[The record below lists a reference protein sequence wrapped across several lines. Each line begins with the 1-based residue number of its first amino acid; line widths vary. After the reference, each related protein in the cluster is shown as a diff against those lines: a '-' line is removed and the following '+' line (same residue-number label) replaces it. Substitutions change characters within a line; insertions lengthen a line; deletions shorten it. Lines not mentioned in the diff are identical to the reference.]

1 MDKYS
6 YYPIHVIFQ
15 SISSIL
21 NQFHFIN
28 RPNEVRLDDDQVR
41 KCKMNAARPWE
52 REREREREPREFR
65 CANAA
70 LWQRGELVEFTGGRY
85 EVWVKIT
92 NATGSRLVSRKTSRN
107 FVQCPQREGRSLANA
122 RNAPSKPPAACRL
135 QTCYRSSIY
144 SSFVLDKTRLSSLV
158 LVLPPLRPPFAHVV
172 TKWRWQLWRVYTR
185 ALGIV
190 RVYIRI
196 VFSSCIYECKLHE
209 WRTRK
214 RLVRMSQRR
223 RSAYRVDK
231 ENKWVL
237 VAGGR
242 YLHSRGAAG
251 TSDGLSKRAEKEQRR
266 CMPIR
271 KEERKEKGDSKRPMC
286 WAQTIVRS

>member
-1 MDKYS
+1 MNN
-6 YYPIHVIFQ
+6 YPIHVIFH

-21 NQFHFIN
+21 INFILLIGQM
-28 RPNEVRLDDDQVR
+28 EYDWTTIRLENA
-41 KCKMNAARPWE
+41 KWNAARPWE
-52 REREREREPREFR
+52 WEREREPCEFR

-85 EVWVKIT
+85 EAWVKIT

-135 QTCYRSSIY
+135 QTCYRSSIC

-158 LVLPPLRPPFAHVV
+158 LPPLRPRRSRGHKMALTVV
-172 TKWRWQLWRVYTR
+172 TRVHV
-185 ALGIV
+185 A
-190 RVYIRI
+190 RVHMRI
-196 VFSSCIYECKLHE
+196 VFASCIYECKLHE
-209 WRTRK
+209 CRTRK
-214 RLVRMSQRR
+214 RLVRVSQRR
-223 RSAYRVDK
+223 RSAYRADK

-251 TSDGLSKRAEKEQRR
+251 TRGGLSKWAEKDQ
-266 CMPIR
+266 
-271 KEERKEKGDSKRPMC
+271 GDACR
-286 WAQTIVRS
+286 